1 MSTLRRGW
9 LSREIRAHVRL
20 VLVVEVPEER
30 GSGDRGALHPRK
42 AGRIVERVL
51 RQFLDR
57 RHELLE
63 DATRLGE
70 DLAHRLAAIARVEP
84 RVDLVVLVQ
93 VGGPLVRGL
102 RLAARHRF
110 EAPDRPSPPG
120 REMSDNVL
128 DRPRTG
134 DARLFHTVLADLRE
148 KTLPRLVLG
157 IELGKKISSTHRR
170 PPLISLRLTS
180 SSCVASPAPC
190 AWASLPR
197 RTRPRL
203 EGSRSRRPARPD
215 RSRRSRPR
223 EPRLVRRVPFRCGF
237 PAPAFARS
245 PHRRSP

>member
-1 MSTLRRGW
+1 
-9 LSREIRAHVRL
+9 
-20 VLVVEVPEER
+20 
-30 GSGDRGALHPRK
+30 
-42 AGRIVERVL
+42 
-51 RQFLDR
+51 
-57 RHELLE
+57 
-63 DATRLGE
+63 RLGD

-93 VGGPLVRGL
+93 VGGPLMRGF

-120 REMSDNVL
+120 REMRDNVL

-157 IELGKKISSTHRR
+157 IELGKQISSTHRR

-190 AWASLPR
+190 AWASLPLR
-197 RTRPRL
+197 ARLPL
-203 EGSRSRRPARPD
+203 EGSRSRRSARGPPGPHP
-215 RSRRSRPR
+215 RARGGGCPRPR
-223 EPRLVRRVPFRCGF
+223 RR
-237 PAPAFARS
+237 
-245 PHRRSP
+245 